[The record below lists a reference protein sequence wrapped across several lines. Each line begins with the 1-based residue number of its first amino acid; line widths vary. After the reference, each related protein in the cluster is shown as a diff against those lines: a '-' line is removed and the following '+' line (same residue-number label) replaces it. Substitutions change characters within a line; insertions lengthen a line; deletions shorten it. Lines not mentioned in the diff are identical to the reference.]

1 MQIDKN
7 LYNEIN
13 DYCKLNEL
21 KTRDFIHK
29 ILKEGFLRE
38 KYGDSPFVINSIKKE
53 ATEDNEIQKECDE
66 IILDNKKDET
76 PSVSDIQ
83 FHETFISALSSV
95 DNRPKNTYY
104 TKEDNEKTPDETHE
118 QNKPKRKRKL
128 K

>member
-38 KYGDSPFVINSIKKE
+38 KYGDSPFVINNIKKE
-53 ATEDNEIQKECDE
+53 ATEDNEAQKECDE

-83 FHETFISALSSV
+83 FHETFISALSGV

-104 TKEDNEKTPDETHE
+104 TKDDNEKTTDETHE

>member
-38 KYGDSPFVINSIKKE
+38 KYGDSPFAINNIKKE
-53 ATEDNEIQKECDE
+53 ATEDNEPQKECDE

-83 FHETFISALSSV
+83 FHETFITTLSGV

-104 TKEDNEKTPDETHE
+104 TKKEDEKTTDEIHE